1 MSPAPVTPETAQAI
15 ARKRYDRNFGAW
27 AAGRDALVGH
37 SPLLGIPLHPP
48 TEQRALAATADAVAW
63 VTSWSGVPYVAWGER
78 RWASLGRQQVPE
90 RVLLP
95 GPAELAAFCGRGQHW
110 RQISVRCA
118 RLLERFPSPAGDLAA
133 ALARL
138 APKLAAFEDTDFER
152 LFGVLDWLAAHPES
166 GLHIRQLPIRGV
178 DSKWVEKRRDLVERL
193 HGAVTGR
200 ADLGLASRPDLV
212 RLRFLDARL
221 APGGLADVAA
231 PLDELASLPIAPRT
245 VFVFEN
251 LETVLA
257 VPPLED
263 AVVVHGSGYAV
274 DRLARIPWVRA
285 GGVLYWGDLDSHGFA
300 ILNRLRA
307 QGLRVRTVLMD
318 LETLDAYRD
327 LWVPEPTPAAGE
339 FQHLDPEE
347 RQVLDAL
354 AVQGNVR
361 LEQERLDWALSL
373 QALREAAS

>member
-1 MSPAPVTPETAQAI
+1 M
-15 ARKRYDRNFGAW
+15 
-27 AAGRDALVGH
+27 
-37 SPLLGIPLHPP
+37 
-48 TEQRALAATADAVAW
+48 
-63 VTSWSGVPYVAWGER
+63 
-78 RWASLGRQQVPE
+78 
-90 RVLLP
+90 
-95 GPAELAAFCGRGQHW
+95 
-110 RQISVRCA
+110 
-118 RLLERFPSPAGDLAA
+118 
-133 ALARL
+133 
-138 APKLAAFEDTDFER
+138 
-152 LFGVLDWLAAHPES
+152 
-166 GLHIRQLPIRGV
+166 
-178 DSKWVEKRRDLVERL
+178 EKRRDLVERL
-193 HGAVTGR
+193 HVAVTGR

-361 LEQERLDWALSL
+361 LEQERLDAASGRRRC
-373 QALREAAS
+373 AEAAS